1 MNKVSKKILSLV
13 LALALVVST
22 MTVTFA
28 EANDK
33 VTVTVTIERFTIGQG
48 YLLKPTSVEV
58 DKDASV
64 KDVLEKAAQ
73 ENNIKLN
80 ATTSS
85 YGYYLDS
92 ISYADTG
99 VVNIPESISSMPGI
113 DADYGGGYTVHYDAP
128 TNTTV
133 NSRFEDEQKLGGG
146 SFTDLAG
153 WMYALNNKE
162 SDNGMDAQ
170 PVADGD
176 VVRVQFSVYA
186 AGADIGFK
194 SWYAGIESAK
204 LADKDSLIKKVAE
217 LSAKENQDK
226 DLTEAISV
234 LEKYDATQQEVD
246 DALAKLQV
254 TDETTTPAVTTP
266 AVTTQ
271 VPTTEAPTTPAVTT
285 PAVTTPAVTTQVPT
299 TEAPTTPAVTTPAVT
314 TPAVTTQVPTTEAP
328 TVVLGNTKIRK
339 VTNVKKYKAK
349 IKIKK
354 VAKAKGYQFKYADNK
369 KFKKSIVKNT
379 TKLTLTTKKFKKN
392 SRCYVK
398 VRAYAIVGKV
408 KSYGKWSKVKSVK
421 IKK

>member
-1 MNKVSKKILSLV
+1 MNKISKKILSLV

-226 DLTEAISV
+226 DLSEAISV

-246 DALAKLQV
+246 DALAKLQA
-254 TDETTTPAVTTP
+254 TDETTEQVTGET
-266 AVTTQ
+266 
-271 VPTTEAPTTPAVTT
+271 
-285 PAVTTPAVTTQVPT
+285 
-299 TEAPTTPAVTTPAVT
+299 TTPAVT

>member
-162 SDNGMDAQ
+162 SNNGMDAQ

-226 DLTEAISV
+226 DLAEAISV

-271 VPTTEAPTTPAVTT
+271 VPTTEAPT
-285 PAVTTPAVTTQVPT
+285 PAVTTQVPT
-299 TEAPTTPAVTTPAVT
+299 TEAP

>member
-99 VVNIPESISSMPGI
+99 VVNIPKSISSMPGI

-246 DALAKLQV
+246 DALAKLQA
-254 TDETTTPAVTTP
+254 TDKT
-266 AVTTQ
+266 
-271 VPTTEAPTTPAVTT
+271 
-285 PAVTTPAVTTQVPT
+285 
-299 TEAPTTPAVTTPAVT
+299 TTPAVTTPAVT

-328 TVVLGNTKIRK
+328 TVILGNAKISK
-339 VTNVKKYKAK
+339 VKNVKKYKAK

>member
-85 YGYYLDS
+85 YGYYLES

-246 DALAKLQV
+246 DALAKLQA
-254 TDETTTPAVTTP
+254 TDETTEQVTGET
-266 AVTTQ
+266 
-271 VPTTEAPTTPAVTT
+271 
-285 PAVTTPAVTTQVPT
+285 
-299 TEAPTTPAVTTPAVT
+299 TTPAVT

-328 TVVLGNTKIRK
+328 TVVLGNAKISK

>member
-226 DLTEAISV
+226 DLSEAISV

-246 DALAKLQV
+246 DALAKLQATDETTEQV
-254 TDETTTPAVTTP
+254 TGETTTPAVTTP

-271 VPTTEAPTTPAVTT
+271 A
-285 PAVTTPAVTTQVPT
+285 
-299 TEAPTTPAVTTPAVT
+299 
-314 TPAVTTQVPTTEAP
+314 PTTEAP

>member
-64 KDVLEKAAQ
+64 KDVLEKVAQ

-133 NSRFEDEQKLGGG
+133 NSRFKDEQKLGGS

-246 DALAKLQV
+246 DALAKLQATDETTEQV
-254 TDETTTPAVTTP
+254 TDET
-266 AVTTQ
+266 
-271 VPTTEAPTTPAVTT
+271 
-285 PAVTTPAVTTQVPT
+285 
-299 TEAPTTPAVTTPAVT
+299 TTPAVTTPAVT

>member
-58 DKDASV
+58 DKNASV
-64 KDVLEKAAQ
+64 KDVLEKVAQ

-113 DADYGGGYTVHYDAP
+113 DADYGGDYTVHYDAP

-133 NSRFEDEQKLGGG
+133 NSHFEDEQKLGGG

-217 LSAKENQDK
+217 LSAR
-226 DLTEAISV
+226 
-234 LEKYDATQQEVD
+234 
-246 DALAKLQV
+246 
-254 TDETTTPAVTTP
+254 
-266 AVTTQ
+266 
-271 VPTTEAPTTPAVTT
+271 
-285 PAVTTPAVTTQVPT
+285 
-299 TEAPTTPAVTTPAVT
+299 
-314 TPAVTTQVPTTEAP
+314 
-328 TVVLGNTKIRK
+328 KIR
-339 VTNVKKYKAK
+339 
-349 IKIKK
+349 
-354 VAKAKGYQFKYADNK
+354 
-369 KFKKSIVKNT
+369 
-379 TKLTLTTKKFKKN
+379 TKTLLKQLVF
-392 SRCYVK
+392 
-398 VRAYAIVGKV
+398 
-408 KSYGKWSKVKSVK
+408 
-421 IKK
+421 

>member
-246 DALAKLQV
+246 DALAKLQATDETTEQV
-254 TDETTTPAVTTP
+254 TDET
-266 AVTTQ
+266 
-271 VPTTEAPTTPAVTT
+271 
-285 PAVTTPAVTTQVPT
+285 
-299 TEAPTTPAVTTPAVT
+299 TTPAVTTPAVT

>member
-133 NSRFEDEQKLGGG
+133 NSRFEEEQKLGGG

-153 WMYALNNKE
+153 WMYALNDKE

-226 DLTEAISV
+226 DLSEAISV

-246 DALAKLQV
+246 DALAKLQA
-254 TDETTTPAVTTP
+254 TDETTEQVTG
-266 AVTTQ
+266 
-271 VPTTEAPTTPAVTT
+271 E
-285 PAVTTPAVTTQVPT
+285 
-299 TEAPTTPAVTTPAVT
+299 PTTPAVTTPAVT

>member
-246 DALAKLQV
+246 DALAKLQA
-254 TDETTTPAVTTP
+254 TDETTEQVTGET
-266 AVTTQ
+266 
-271 VPTTEAPTTPAVTT
+271 
-285 PAVTTPAVTTQVPT
+285 
-299 TEAPTTPAVTTPAVT
+299 TTPAVTTPAVT

>member
-153 WMYALNNKE
+153 WMYALNDKE

-226 DLTEAISV
+226 DLSEAISV

-246 DALAKLQV
+246 DALAKLQA
-254 TDETTTPAVTTP
+254 TDETTEQVTG
-266 AVTTQ
+266 
-271 VPTTEAPTTPAVTT
+271 E
-285 PAVTTPAVTTQVPT
+285 
-299 TEAPTTPAVTTPAVT
+299 PTTPAVTTPAVT

>member
-22 MTVTFA
+22 MTVTFV

-85 YGYYLDS
+85 YGYYLES

-217 LSAKENQDK
+217 LSAKGNQDK

-246 DALAKLQV
+246 NALAKLQA
-254 TDETTTPAVTTP
+254 TDETTEQVTGET
-266 AVTTQ
+266 
-271 VPTTEAPTTPAVTT
+271 
-285 PAVTTPAVTTQVPT
+285 
-299 TEAPTTPAVTTPAVT
+299 TTPAVT

-328 TVVLGNTKIRK
+328 TVVLGNAKISK

>member
-85 YGYYLDS
+85 YGYYLES

-217 LSAKENQDK
+217 LSAKGNQDK

-246 DALAKLQV
+246 NALAKLQA
-254 TDETTTPAVTTP
+254 TDETTEQVTGET
-266 AVTTQ
+266 
-271 VPTTEAPTTPAVTT
+271 
-285 PAVTTPAVTTQVPT
+285 
-299 TEAPTTPAVTTPAVT
+299 TTPAVT

-328 TVVLGNTKIRK
+328 TVVLGNAKISK

-408 KSYGKWSKVKSVK
+408 KSYGKWSKVKKVK
-421 IKK
+421 NK

>member
-271 VPTTEAPTTPAVTT
+271 VPTTEAPT
-285 PAVTTPAVTTQVPT
+285 
-299 TEAPTTPAVTTPAVT
+299 
-314 TPAVTTQVPTTEAP
+314 
-328 TVVLGNTKIRK
+328 VVLGNTKIRK

-408 KSYGKWSKVKSVK
+408 KSYGKWCKVKSVK

>member
-64 KDVLEKAAQ
+64 KDVLEKVAQ

-85 YGYYLDS
+85 YGYYLES

-217 LSAKENQDK
+217 LSAKGNQDK

-246 DALAKLQV
+246 NALAKLQA
-254 TDETTTPAVTTP
+254 TDETTEQVTGET
-266 AVTTQ
+266 
-271 VPTTEAPTTPAVTT
+271 
-285 PAVTTPAVTTQVPT
+285 
-299 TEAPTTPAVTTPAVT
+299 TTPAVT

-328 TVVLGNTKIRK
+328 TVVLGNAKISK

>member
-58 DKDASV
+58 NKDASV

-133 NSRFEDEQKLGGG
+133 NSHFEDEQKLGGG

-246 DALAKLQV
+246 DALAKLQATDKTTEQV
-254 TDETTTPAVTTP
+254 TGETTTPAVTTP

-271 VPTTEAPTTPAVTT
+271 VPTTEAPTVI
-285 PAVTTPAVTTQVPT
+285 
-299 TEAPTTPAVTTPAVT
+299 
-314 TPAVTTQVPTTEAP
+314 
-328 TVVLGNTKIRK
+328 LGNAKISK

>member
-58 DKDASV
+58 NKDASV

-246 DALAKLQV
+246 DALAKLQA
-254 TDETTTPAVTTP
+254 TDETTEQVTGET
-266 AVTTQ
+266 
-271 VPTTEAPTTPAVTT
+271 
-285 PAVTTPAVTTQVPT
+285 
-299 TEAPTTPAVTTPAVT
+299 TTPAVT

-328 TVVLGNTKIRK
+328 TVVLGNAKISK

>member
-133 NSRFEDEQKLGGG
+133 NSRFEDEQKLGSG

-299 TEAPTTPAVTTPAVT
+299 TEAPT
-314 TPAVTTQVPTTEAP
+314 
-328 TVVLGNTKIRK
+328 VVLGNTKIRK

>member
-226 DLTEAISV
+226 DLSEAISV

-246 DALAKLQV
+246 DALAKLQA
-254 TDETTTPAVTTP
+254 TDETTEQVTGET
-266 AVTTQ
+266 
-271 VPTTEAPTTPAVTT
+271 
-285 PAVTTPAVTTQVPT
+285 
-299 TEAPTTPAVTTPAVT
+299 TTPAVT

>member
-33 VTVTVTIERFTIGQG
+33 VTVTVTVERFTIGQG

-58 DKDASV
+58 NKDASV

-194 SWYAGIESAK
+194 SWYDGIESAK

-217 LSAKENQDK
+217 LSTKGNQDK

-254 TDETTTPAVTTP
+254 TDETTEQVTGET
-266 AVTTQ
+266 
-271 VPTTEAPTTPAVTT
+271 
-285 PAVTTPAVTTQVPT
+285 
-299 TEAPTTPAVTTPAVT
+299 T

-328 TVVLGNTKIRK
+328 TVVLGNAKISK

>member
-85 YGYYLDS
+85 YGYYLES

-217 LSAKENQDK
+217 LSAKGNQDK

-246 DALAKLQV
+246 NALAKLQA
-254 TDETTTPAVTTP
+254 TDETTEQVTGET
-266 AVTTQ
+266 
-271 VPTTEAPTTPAVTT
+271 
-285 PAVTTPAVTTQVPT
+285 
-299 TEAPTTPAVTTPAVT
+299 TTPAVT

-328 TVVLGNTKIRK
+328 TVVLGNAKISK

>member
-99 VVNIPESISSMPGI
+99 VVNIPKSISSMPGI

-217 LSAKENQDK
+217 LSAKGNQDK

-246 DALAKLQV
+246 DALVKLQA
-254 TDETTTPAVTTP
+254 TDVTTEQ
-266 AVTTQ
+266 VTGET
-271 VPTTEAPTTPAVTT
+271 
-285 PAVTTPAVTTQVPT
+285 
-299 TEAPTTPAVTTPAVT
+299 TTPAVTTPAVT

-328 TVVLGNTKIRK
+328 TVVLGNTKISK

-379 TKLTLTTKKFKKN
+379 TKLTFTTKKFKKN

>member
-99 VVNIPESISSMPGI
+99 VVNIPKSISSMPGI

-217 LSAKENQDK
+217 LSAKGNQDK

-246 DALAKLQV
+246 DALAKLQA

-271 VPTTEAPTTPAVTT
+271 VPTTEAPT
-285 PAVTTPAVTTQVPT
+285 
-299 TEAPTTPAVTTPAVT
+299 
-314 TPAVTTQVPTTEAP
+314 PAVTTQVPTTEAP
-328 TVVLGNTKIRK
+328 TVILGNAKISK
-339 VTNVKKYKAK
+339 VKNVKKYKAK

>member
-58 DKDASV
+58 DKNASV
-64 KDVLEKAAQ
+64 KDVLEKVAQ

-133 NSRFEDEQKLGGG
+133 NSHFEDEQKLGGG

-246 DALAKLQV
+246 DALAKLQA
-254 TDETTTPAVTTP
+254 TDETTEQVTGET
-266 AVTTQ
+266 
-271 VPTTEAPTTPAVTT
+271 
-285 PAVTTPAVTTQVPT
+285 
-299 TEAPTTPAVTTPAVT
+299 TTPAVT

>member
-162 SDNGMDAQ
+162 SNNGMDAQ

-226 DLTEAISV
+226 DLAEAISV

-271 VPTTEAPTTPAVTT
+271 VPTTEAP
-285 PAVTTPAVTTQVPT
+285 
-299 TEAPTTPAVTTPAVT
+299 

>member
-58 DKDASV
+58 DKNASV
-64 KDVLEKAAQ
+64 KDVLEKVAQ

-113 DADYGGGYTVHYDAP
+113 DADYGEGYTVHYDAP

-133 NSRFEDEQKLGGG
+133 NSHFEDEQKLGGG

-246 DALAKLQV
+246 DALAKLQA
-254 TDETTTPAVTTP
+254 TDET
-266 AVTTQ
+266 
-271 VPTTEAPTTPAVTT
+271 
-285 PAVTTPAVTTQVPT
+285 
-299 TEAPTTPAVTTPAVT
+299 TTPAVTTPAVT

>member
-246 DALAKLQV
+246 DALAKLQATDETTEQATDETTEQV
-254 TDETTTPAVTTP
+254 TDETTTPAV
-266 AVTTQ
+266 
-271 VPTTEAPTTPAVTT
+271 
-285 PAVTTPAVTTQVPT
+285 
-299 TEAPTTPAVTTPAVT
+299 TTPAVTTPAVT

>member
-85 YGYYLDS
+85 YGYYLES

-162 SDNGMDAQ
+162 SNNGMDAQ

-271 VPTTEAPTTPAVTT
+271 VPTTEAPT
-285 PAVTTPAVTTQVPT
+285 Q
-299 TEAPTTPAVTTPAVT
+299 
-314 TPAVTTQVPTTEAP
+314 AVTTQVPTTEAP

>member
-246 DALAKLQV
+246 DALAKLQATDETTEQA
-254 TDETTTPAVTTP
+254 TDETTTPAV
-266 AVTTQ
+266 
-271 VPTTEAPTTPAVTT
+271 
-285 PAVTTPAVTTQVPT
+285 
-299 TEAPTTPAVTTPAVT
+299 TTPAVTTPAVT

>member
-266 AVTTQ
+266 AVTT
-271 VPTTEAPTTPAVTT
+271 
-285 PAVTTPAVTTQVPT
+285 
-299 TEAPTTPAVTTPAVT
+299 
-314 TPAVTTQVPTTEAP
+314 PAVTTQVPTTEAP

>member
-13 LALALVVST
+13 LVLALVVST

-58 DKDASV
+58 NKDASV

-80 ATTSS
+80 ATSTS

-217 LSAKENQDK
+217 LSAKGNQDK

-254 TDETTTPAVTTP
+254 TDETTEQVTGET
-266 AVTTQ
+266 
-271 VPTTEAPTTPAVTT
+271 
-285 PAVTTPAVTTQVPT
+285 
-299 TEAPTTPAVTTPAVT
+299 TTPAVT

-328 TVVLGNTKIRK
+328 TVVLGNAKISK

>member
-58 DKDASV
+58 NKDASV

-113 DADYGGGYTVHYDAP
+113 DAGYGCYTAP

-133 NSRFEDEQKLGGG
+133 NSLFEDEQKLGGG

-217 LSAKENQDK
+217 LSAKGNQDK

-246 DALAKLQV
+246 NALAKLQA
-254 TDETTTPAVTTP
+254 TDET
-266 AVTTQ
+266 
-271 VPTTEAPTTPAVTT
+271 
-285 PAVTTPAVTTQVPT
+285 
-299 TEAPTTPAVTTPAVT
+299 T

-328 TVVLGNTKIRK
+328 TVILGNAKISK

>member
-99 VVNIPESISSMPGI
+99 VVNIPKSISSMPGI

-217 LSAKENQDK
+217 LSAKGNQDK

-246 DALAKLQV
+246 DALVKLQATDETTEQV
-254 TDETTTPAVTTP
+254 TGETTTPA
-266 AVTTQ
+266 
-271 VPTTEAPTTPAVTT
+271 E
-285 PAVTTPAVTTQVPT
+285 
-299 TEAPTTPAVTTPAVT
+299 T

-328 TVVLGNTKIRK
+328 TVVLGNAKISK

>member
-1 MNKVSKKILSLV
+1 MNKISKKILSLV

-48 YLLKPTSVEV
+48 YLLKPISVEV

-80 ATTSS
+80 ATSTS

-246 DALAKLQV
+246 DALAKLQA
-254 TDETTTPAVTTP
+254 TDETTEQVTGET
-266 AVTTQ
+266 
-271 VPTTEAPTTPAVTT
+271 
-285 PAVTTPAVTTQVPT
+285 
-299 TEAPTTPAVTTPAVT
+299 TTPAVT

-328 TVVLGNTKIRK
+328 TVVLGNAKISK

-408 KSYGKWSKVKSVK
+408 KSYGKWSNVKSVK

>member
-58 DKDASV
+58 NKDASV

-217 LSAKENQDK
+217 LSAKGNQDK

-246 DALAKLQV
+246 DALAKLQA
-254 TDETTTPAVTTP
+254 TDETTEQVTGET
-266 AVTTQ
+266 
-271 VPTTEAPTTPAVTT
+271 
-285 PAVTTPAVTTQVPT
+285 
-299 TEAPTTPAVTTPAVT
+299 TTPAVT

-328 TVVLGNTKIRK
+328 TVVLGNAKISK

>member
-85 YGYYLDS
+85 YGYYLES

-133 NSRFEDEQKLGGG
+133 NSRFKDEQKLGGG

-217 LSAKENQDK
+217 LSAKGNQDK

-246 DALAKLQV
+246 NALAKLQA
-254 TDETTTPAVTTP
+254 TDETTEQVTGET
-266 AVTTQ
+266 
-271 VPTTEAPTTPAVTT
+271 
-285 PAVTTPAVTTQVPT
+285 
-299 TEAPTTPAVTTPAVT
+299 TTPAVT

-328 TVVLGNTKIRK
+328 TVVLGNAKISK

>member
-58 DKDASV
+58 DKNASV
-64 KDVLEKAAQ
+64 KDVLEKVAQ

-113 DADYGGGYTVHYDAP
+113 DADYSGGYTVHYDAP

-133 NSRFEDEQKLGGG
+133 NSHFEDEQKLGGG

-246 DALAKLQV
+246 DALAKLQATDETTEQV
-254 TDETTTPAVTTP
+254 TDET
-266 AVTTQ
+266 
-271 VPTTEAPTTPAVTT
+271 
-285 PAVTTPAVTTQVPT
+285 
-299 TEAPTTPAVTTPAVT
+299 TTPAVT

>member
-64 KDVLEKAAQ
+64 KDVLEKVAQ

-133 NSRFEDEQKLGGG
+133 NSHFEDEQKLGVG

-246 DALAKLQV
+246 DALAKLQATDETTEQV
-254 TDETTTPAVTTP
+254 TDET
-266 AVTTQ
+266 
-271 VPTTEAPTTPAVTT
+271 
-285 PAVTTPAVTTQVPT
+285 
-299 TEAPTTPAVTTPAVT
+299 TTPAVTTPAVT

>member
-13 LALALVVST
+13 LALTLVVST

-58 DKDASV
+58 NKDASV

-80 ATTSS
+80 ATSTS

-113 DADYGGGYTVHYDAP
+113 DAGYGCYTAP

-217 LSAKENQDK
+217 LSAKGNQDK

-246 DALAKLQV
+246 DALAKLQA
-254 TDETTTPAVTTP
+254 TDETTEQVTGET
-266 AVTTQ
+266 
-271 VPTTEAPTTPAVTT
+271 
-285 PAVTTPAVTTQVPT
+285 
-299 TEAPTTPAVTTPAVT
+299 TTPAVT

-328 TVVLGNTKIRK
+328 TVVLGNAKISK

>member
-58 DKDASV
+58 DKNASV
-64 KDVLEKAAQ
+64 KDVLEKVAQ

-133 NSRFEDEQKLGGG
+133 NSHFEDEQKLGGG

-246 DALAKLQV
+246 DALAKLQA

-266 AVTTQ
+266 AVTTP
-271 VPTTEAPTTPAVTT
+271 V
-285 PAVTTPAVTTQVPT
+285 
-299 TEAPTTPAVTTPAVT
+299 
-314 TPAVTTQVPTTEAP
+314 VTTQVPTTEAP